1 MAKRKLKRYKK
12 LIISHDCLVPKGAM
26 EVESVFKEVDG
37 ITEFTKIKSK
47 AVFKLDD
54 SEQMIFN
61 VMVKWNDPDSQDW
74 ILDDAGVR
82 RDTLIDYQA
91 NGDKVL
97 KFTHKKDDD
106 GEPFDIDAH
115 VVETYIVKEN
125 DHIFPEYVGSI
136 ARSAYFADAD
146 EYDLIKEM
154 EFETSIEGKALLE
167 EFEIE
172 EETVKDKTNKAIHK
186 IKDLLKTTFK
196 FEDGKLTKKSFLTIL
211 EDVTK
216 DFDSVVANNKNT
228 DVYFATS
235 ALQTAVFNAEWDYL
249 YSGTSDIP
257 GFKKEVGKMVK
268 QFTKYIN
275 EMSFEVVT
283 KDIVTEIKKGEEVM
297 LEKAEVQKMIDDS
310 LKTAIGLEEGQTVA
324 DLIKTTSEKSPP
336 ELVVKDAE
344 GNVVK
349 DKDGKDVTLVG
360 LVTKM
365 DESFSAFKTEV
376 STYMTANPEKVL
388 DPVDNVVEK
397 EETDSERKAKL
408 AM

>member
-1 MAKRKLKRYKK
+1 
-12 LIISHDCLVPKGAM
+12 
-26 EVESVFKEVDG
+26 
-37 ITEFTKIKSK
+37 
-47 AVFKLDD
+47 
-54 SEQMIFN
+54 
-61 VMVKWNDPDSQDW
+61 MVKWNDADSDNW
-74 ILDDAGVR
+74 ILDKEDIR
-82 RDTLIDYQA
+82 RDAMIDFQA

-97 KFTHKKDDD
+97 KFTHKKDEND
-106 GEPFDIDAH
+106 EPYSIDAH
-115 VVETYIVKEN
+115 VMEFYYVKEN
-125 DHIFPEYVGSI
+125 DPIYPDYVGSI
-136 ARSAYFADAD
+136 ARSAYFADA
-146 EYDLIKEM
+146 EEFATIKEL
-154 EFETSIEGKALLE
+154 EFETSIEGKAWLE
-167 EFEIE
+167 EFEVE
-172 EETVKDKTNKAIHK
+172 EETIKDKTNKAIHK

-196 FEDGKLTKKSFLTIL
+196 FEDGKLTKKSFKKIL
-211 EDVTK
+211 DDVTK
-216 DFDSVVANNKNT
+216 DFDSVLENRKNT
-228 DVYFATS
+228 DIYFATS
-235 ALQTAVFNAEWDYL
+235 ALTTAIYNAEWDYI
-249 YSGTSDIP
+249 YGQTKDVD
-257 GFKKEVGKMVK
+257 GFKKEIGKIFK
-268 QFTKYIN
+268 QAKKYYD